1 MRAIVGYLVHDRIDP
16 AFMEYDIQE
25 IKELAHVIGFDV
37 DTVVVQK
44 RQPDV
49 KYFMGEGKVRE
60 LSVLVQEKRADA
72 VIFNEELSPRQVRA
86 LEPILEPAQVWDRTQ
101 VILEIF
107 KRRAVT
113 KESKLQ
119 VELARLNYLYPRL
132 YGLGGVMSRLG
143 GGIGTRGPGETKLEV
158 LKRVIR
164 RRINRLEEQ
173 LSENKRRR
181 IVTGIKRQKGTYQVS
196 IVGYTNAG
204 KSTLL
209 NALSK
214 TTKPTYADANVFATL
229 DTRYRRFAV
238 LDKKPVVLVD
248 TVGFVNFMPEK
259 VLDAFKSTLEV
270 IQDSDLILHVLD
282 LTSPIMDE
290 QESTVLRIIN
300 ELGAGDEPIIKVY
313 NKLDAYDGPLLKDG
327 ISISALDGTNLD
339 TLKNMIVRMLKSS
352 SSEVTQ

>member
-1 MRAIVGYLVHDRIDP
+1 MKAIIAYLIHDRMDN
-16 AFMEYDIQE
+16 AFLEYDIQE

-37 DTVVVQK
+37 ETVVVQK
-44 RQPDV
+44 REPDV

-60 LSVLVQEKRADA
+60 LSTLVKDLGIEV

-86 LEPILEPAQVWDRTQ
+86 LELALEPAEVWDRTQ

-107 KRRAVT
+107 RRRAVT

-119 VELARLNYLYPRL
+119 VELARLNYLYPRI

-143 GGIGTRGPGETKLEV
+143 GGIGTRGPGETKLEI

-164 RRINRLEEQ
+164 ERIRKLEKELKEAEARRQ
-173 LSENKRRR
+173 TTSKRRAR
-181 IVTGIKRQKGTYQVS
+181 NALEVS

-214 TTKPTYADANVFATL
+214 TSKPSYADDKVFATL
-229 DTRYRRFAV
+229 DTRHRRV
-238 LDKKPVVLVD
+238 LDLEGKPVILVD

-270 IQDSDLILHVLD
+270 IRDSDLILHVID
-282 LTSPIMDE
+282 LSSPIMDE
-290 QESTVLRIIN
+290 QERTVVRILE
-300 ELGAGDEPIIKVY
+300 ELGAGDRPVIRVY
-313 NKLDAYDGPLLKDG
+313 NKLDLYQGPVLHDG
-327 ISISALDGTNLD
+327 ISISALNGTNLD
-339 TLKNMIVRMLKSS
+339 KLKQALVSALLAADNDV
-352 SSEVTQ
+352 VY